1 MELNVEKKI
10 EFKDKLESFYS
21 ENKLKIYIVIF
32 IVISSVISINLF
44 NTNKEKKNELIAEK
58 YIQAGLLSS
67 SNNQEKSK
75 KIYEEIILSENNFYS
90 ILSLNAILEENL
102 ITDKNK
108 ILEYFSIVEKLT
120 KSNDQLDL
128 IFFKKALFLIKKQ
141 EITEG
146 KAILEKLINKESKY
160 KLLAEEV
167 LEK

>member
-10 EFKDKLESFYS
+10 EFKDKLYLFYS

-75 KIYEEIILSENNFYS
+75 KIYEEIIC
-90 ILSLNAILEENL
+90 
-102 ITDKNK
+102 
-108 ILEYFSIVEKLT
+108 
-120 KSNDQLDL
+120 
-128 IFFKKALFLIKKQ
+128 
-141 EITEG
+141 
-146 KAILEKLINKESKY
+146 
-160 KLLAEEV
+160 
-167 LEK
+167 

>member
-1 MELNVEKKI
+1 
-10 EFKDKLESFYS
+10 
-21 ENKLKIYIVIF
+21 
-32 IVISSVISINLF
+32 
-44 NTNKEKKNELIAEK
+44 LIAEK

-67 SNNQEKSK
+67 SNKQEKSK

-90 ILSLNAILEENL
+90 ILSLNTILEENL

-160 KLLAEEV
+160 KFLAEEV

>member
-10 EFKDKLESFYS
+10 EFKDKLYLFYS

-44 NTNKEKKNELIAEK
+44 NINKEKKNELIAEK

-90 ILSLNAILEENL
+90 ILSLNTILEENL
-102 ITDKNK
+102 INDKNK

-120 KSNDQLDL
+120 KSNEQLDL
-128 IFFKKALFLIKKQ
+128 IFLKAPAF
-141 EITEG
+141 
-146 KAILEKLINKESKY
+146 
-160 KLLAEEV
+160 
-167 LEK
+167 

>member
-67 SNNQEKSK
+67 SNNQEK
-75 KIYEEIILSENNFYS
+75 
-90 ILSLNAILEENL
+90 
-102 ITDKNK
+102 
-108 ILEYFSIVEKLT
+108 
-120 KSNDQLDL
+120 
-128 IFFKKALFLIKKQ
+128 
-141 EITEG
+141 
-146 KAILEKLINKESKY
+146 
-160 KLLAEEV
+160 
-167 LEK
+167 